1 MKLLRKKKCCH
12 CGCLYRPDCR
22 NHKKQ
27 RYCAKPDCR
36 KASKTESQRKWLQ
49 KNPDW
54 FRGFENVLRTQLWRK
69 EHPGYSERRQD
80 KSALQENS
88 DALQD
93 LLIEKDKEK
102 QDLKQHLET
111 SALQDLLLAQPA
123 VLIGL
128 IAHLT
133 GYALQDDIASSVA
146 CMLKLGKEI
155 LNSSSFKQGGS
166 YDAKTSNLSGQSPP
180 RSKTIQLGR
189 SPFGS

>member
-1 MKLLRKKKCCH
+1 MKLLRKKKCRH

-49 KNPDW
+49 KNPDC
-54 FRGFENVLRTQLWRK
+54 FRNQENVFRVQLWRK
-69 EHPGYSERRQD
+69 EHPGYSKKPE
-80 KSALQENS
+80 KSKSQENS
-88 DALQD
+88 DTLQD
-93 LLIEKDKEK
+93 LLIEKGKEK
-102 QDLKQHLET
+102 QGLKPHLET

-133 GYALQDDIASSVA
+133 GNALQEDIASSVA
-146 CMLKLGKEI
+146 SMLKLGKDI
-155 LNSSSFKQGGS
+155 LYSSSSNQGGS
-166 YDAKTSNLSGQSPP
+166 YDPKTTHLPGKSPP
-180 RSKTIQLGR
+180 GSKTIQLGR
-189 SPFGS
+189 SSSCS

>member
-1 MKLLRKKKCCH
+1 MKLLRKKKCRH

-27 RYCAKPDCR
+27 RYCSKPDCR

-69 EHPGYSERRQD
+69 EHPGYSKRRQN
-80 KSALQENS
+80 KSTLQESS

-93 LLIEKDKEK
+93 LLIEKGKEK
-102 QDLKQHLET
+102 QGLKQHLET
-111 SALQDLLLAQPA
+111 SALQDLLLAQPT

-133 GYALQDDIASSVA
+133 GCALQEEIASNITS
-146 CMLKLGKEI
+146 MLKLGKDI
-155 LNSSSFKQGGS
+155 LYSSSSNQGGS
-166 YDAKTSNLSGQSPP
+166 YETKTTHLPGESPP
-180 RSKTIQLGR
+180 GSKAI
-189 SPFGS
+189 